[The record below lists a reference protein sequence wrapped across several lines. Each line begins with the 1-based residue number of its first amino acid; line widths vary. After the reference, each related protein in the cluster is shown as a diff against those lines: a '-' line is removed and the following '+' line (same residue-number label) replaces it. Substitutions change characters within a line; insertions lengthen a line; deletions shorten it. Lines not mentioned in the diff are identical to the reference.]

1 MGAGGVQLRVRATR
15 KPTTSL
21 WIIVGSIVASPT
33 GGRLTRTISSMA
45 MLLCHIRRVLRD
57 HRALIVHLSGTPRG
71 IGAGQPWPDFPVD
84 LQQVVASANT
94 WEISCSTVSSGHM
107 RAAGD
112 LMGSVGLILRCKR
125 GASLLGV
132 WHQDAGSWYDPKTGR
147 RNLGFCIK
155 PTTKS
160 CTDSINHRHGHNEW
174 VVGCYEAVG
183 LFMDG
188 TLGVWDTAT
197 SFERQSNL
205 QQITSAFPR
214 LPVLYYYQS
223 DLWEIHPQQRQ
234 RDIDDFN

>member
-1 MGAGGVQLRVRATR
+1 
-15 KPTTSL
+15 
-21 WIIVGSIVASPT
+21 
-33 GGRLTRTISSMA
+33 
-45 MLLCHIRRVLRD
+45 
-57 HRALIVHLSGTPRG
+57 
-71 IGAGQPWPDFPVD
+71 
-84 LQQVVASANT
+84 
-94 WEISCSTVSSGHM
+94 
-107 RAAGD
+107 
-112 LMGSVGLILRCKR
+112 MGSVGLILRCKR

-132 WHQDAGSWYDPKTGR
+132 WHQDAGSWYDPKSGR

-160 CTDSINHRHGHNEW
+160 CADSINHRQGHNEW

-205 QQITSAFPR
+205 QEITGAFPG

-234 RDIDDFN
+234 RDIDDFI